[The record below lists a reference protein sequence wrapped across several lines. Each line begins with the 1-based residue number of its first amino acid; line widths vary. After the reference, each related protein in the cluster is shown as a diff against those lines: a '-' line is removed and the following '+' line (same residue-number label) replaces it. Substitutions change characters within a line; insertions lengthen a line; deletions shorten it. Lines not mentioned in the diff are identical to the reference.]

1 MRRTGFGLM
10 ALVLTAG
17 TITAADVESGPK
29 EKADIPALKV
39 TFATGTHEGKEI
51 DLPGER
57 KDAATVYLF
66 ITSDKFDRP
75 VARFI
80 KELDGK
86 LGTANDKAVA
96 YAVWVGGE
104 AERSREYLPRVN
116 QSLKFEKTE
125 LAWTTDKTPEGWGL
139 NDEASLTVVVAK
151 EKKAAKVFA
160 WRSVNETDVKNVLE
174 ALK

>member
-1 MRRTGFGLM
+1 MRRTGFGLI
-10 ALVLTAG
+10 ALVLTAV
-17 TITAADVESGPK
+17 TSTAADVESGPK
-29 EKADIPALKV
+29 EQADIPALKV

-57 KDAATVYLF
+57 KDAPTIYLF

-75 VARFI
+75 VGRFV
-80 KELDGK
+80 KELDRK
-86 LGTANDKAVA
+86 LGAASDTALA

-151 EKKAAKVFA
+151 GKKAARVFA
-160 WRSVNETDVKNVLE
+160 WRSVNETDVPKVLE